1 MSKIDVLSPTGA
13 GELLRLYGL
22 RPVKKLGQNFLC
34 DRNIRDKIIRAANL
48 TPDDPVLEIGGGMG
62 ALTEGLAAISS
73 SVTTVEIDT
82 GFQPLLTTRFADMP
96 NVQFVFGDFLRLHLK
111 ELFDQ
116 AFGEVRGTVVANIP
130 YYITTPI
137 LEHLIENKSRIRRIV
152 LLVQREVAERM
163 TAPAGDDAVGAFT
176 MFAQYHCDVNIVGM
190 VPRTVFIPPPEIESA
205 IITLDPVMPG
215 TVPVKDSQR
224 LSYVVRAAFAQRRK
238 TLLNALL
245 RAPEPFGLGLTMEDR
260 VKAEEILASAGI
272 DGSRRG
278 ETLSLEEFARLSD
291 AFP

>member
-1 MSKIDVLSPTGA
+1 MSKLDVLSPNEA
-13 GELLRLYGL
+13 DALLRLYGL
-22 RPVKKLGQNFLC
+22 RPQKKLGQNFLC
-34 DRNIRDKIIRAANL
+34 DRNIRDKIVRAANL
-48 TPDDPVLEIGGGMG
+48 TSDDPVLEIGGGLG
-62 ALTEGLAAISS
+62 ALTEGLSAISP
-73 SVTTVEIDT
+73 SVTTIEIDN
-82 GFQPLLTTRFADMP
+82 GLHEILITRFTDIP
-96 NVQFVFGDFLRLHLK
+96 NVHLVWGDFLRLHLT

-116 AFGEVRGTVVANIP
+116 AFGDVRGTVVANIP

-137 LEHLIENKSRIRRIV
+137 LEHLIAHKSRIRRIV

-176 MFAQYHCDVNIVGM
+176 MFAQYNCEVNIVGM
-190 VPRTVFIPPPEIESA
+190 VPRTAFMPLPEIDSA

-215 TVPVKDSQR
+215 TVPVKDSLR

-245 RAPEPFGLGLTMEDR
+245 RAPEPFGLGLTMDDR
-260 VKAEEILASAGI
+260 VKAEEILARAGI